1 MYKSPIDVLQKQI
14 RLQYEN
20 DILKAVQEYSIT
32 VDKEE
37 LLKALQYDREQYEK
51 GFADGTR
58 AIARVLERLEEE
70 KTYKSIT
77 HRRGNIYR
85 TRFVNNIDID
95 KVIEII
101 KEEVE

>member
-20 DILKAVQEYSIT
+20 DILKAVQEHDVH

-58 AIARVLERLEEE
+58 AIARILERLEERLAVYKMYIELNFPKGDIVTKEIE
-70 KTYKSIT
+70 KA
-77 HRRGNIYR
+77 
-85 TRFVNNIDID
+85 
-95 KVIEII
+95 IEII
-101 KEEVE
+101 KEEVG